1 MGGFKPCLCE
11 FHFFVPHCIIW
22 VKTVKTDFLNEFF
35 HSFSSKSFSCII
47 TFSHARTKFY
57 IDVIDSFARIVSMFH
72 SWFFLNGLLFAGTQ
86 YRWDYSLYTVSLW
99 IANYLAHSHYCQLF
113 LSFTVCLTEFD
124 NCRGQTLFYE
134 KKRVAGIAMIILF
147 ITNNFIW

>member
-11 FHFFVPHCIIW
+11 FHFFVTHCIIW
-22 VKTVKTDFLNEFF
+22 VKTVETDFLNEFF

-57 IDVIDSFARIVSMFH
+57 IDVIDSFARIISMFH
-72 SWFFLNGLLFAGTQ
+72 SWFFLNGLLFTGTQ

-99 IANYLAHSHYCQLF
+99 IANYLTHSHYCQLF
-113 LSFTVCLTEFD
+113 LGFTVCLTEFD

-134 KKRVAGIAMIILF
+134 KIRVVGIAMIILF